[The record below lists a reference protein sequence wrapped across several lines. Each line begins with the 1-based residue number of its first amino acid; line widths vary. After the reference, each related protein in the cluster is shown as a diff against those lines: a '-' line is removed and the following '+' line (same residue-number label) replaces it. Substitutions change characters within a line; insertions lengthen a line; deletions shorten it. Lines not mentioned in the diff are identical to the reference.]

1 MSEPTE
7 RVAVACP
14 ACSPD
19 AETAHEV
26 LKPGGQATV
35 RCTECG
41 HVHKTEIRREREV
54 TLDVVVSQG
63 GESYATTVD
72 APADETISEGDEF
85 IVETPEA
92 IQQVRVT
99 SLDLGG
105 EKRVDAA
112 TAEDAGT
119 VWTRVVDNVS
129 VNVTVHPSDG
139 RRDESRSLTLHVPG
153 DYEFTVGE
161 TESFG
166 DEEFVI
172 EGVHV
177 RGDAPSYRFD
187 KLDHDGDTVF
197 AKDAKRVYGRDETTS
212 AWSAW

>member
-1 MSEPTE
+1 MNESAE
-7 RVAVACP
+7 RVAAACP
-14 ACSPD
+14 ACTPD
-19 AETAHEV
+19 GEAVHEV
-26 LKPGGQATV
+26 LRLGGQATV

-41 HVHKTEIRREREV
+41 HVHKTVIEREREV
-54 TLDVVVSQG
+54 TRDVIVSQG
-63 GESYATTVD
+63 GESYSTRVD
-72 APADETISEGDEF
+72 VPAEETLTEGDEF

-92 IQQVRVT
+92 IQQVRIT

-105 EKRVDAA
+105 DRRVESA
-112 TAEDAGT
+112 TAEDAST

-129 VNVTVHPSDG
+129 VNVTVHPGDG
-139 RRDESRSLTLHVPG
+139 REGESRSLTLHVPG

-166 DEEFVI
+166 DEEFSI

-177 RGDAPSYRFD
+177 RGDAPEYRFD
-187 KLDHDGDTVF
+187 KLDHEGDTVF

>member
-1 MSEPTE
+1 MSEPAE

-19 AETAHEV
+19 EETAHEV
-26 LKPGGQATV
+26 LKPGGQVTV
-35 RCTECG
+35 RCTDCG
-41 HVHKTEIRREREV
+41 HVHKTAIEQEREV
-54 TLDVVVSQG
+54 TRDVIVSQG
-63 GESYATTVD
+63 GESYSTTVD
-72 APADETISEGDEF
+72 VPAEEELAEGDEF

-99 SLDLGG
+99 SVDLGG
-105 EKRVDAA
+105 DRRVEAA
-112 TAEDAGT
+112 PAEDVAT

-129 VNVTVHPSDG
+129 VNVTVHPGDG
-139 RRDESRSLTLHVPG
+139 REDQSRSLTLHVPG

-166 DEEFVI
+166 DEEFTI

-177 RGDAPSYRFD
+177 RDDAPEYRFD
-187 KLDHDGDTVF
+187 KMDHDGDSVF
-197 AKDAKRVYGRDETTS
+197 AKDAKRVYGRDEAS
-212 AWSAW
+212 AAWSAW

>member
-1 MSEPTE
+1 MSESTE

-14 ACSPD
+14 ACSPE
-19 AETAHEV
+19 AETVHET

-41 HVHKTEIRREREV
+41 HVHKTELPSEREV

-63 GESYATTVD
+63 GESFAATID
-72 APADETISEGDEF
+72 APADETIEEGDEF

-105 EKRVDAA
+105 EKRVASAA
-112 TAEDAGT
+112 ADDVGT

-172 EGVHV
+172 AGVHV
-177 RGDAPSYRFD
+177 RDDAPAYRFD
-187 KLDHDGDTVF
+187 KMDHEGDTVF